1 VEQAATKSISADA
14 LDDQLGLRDAAFGG
28 GPSRSDLAIAGLA
41 VIGAGAAATIVFTGG
56 VVPNPMLFAATLIAN
71 IVTLAVAGLLWRHG
85 RPSSLLGTLLLVEA
99 MLIGLSALV
108 GSPTPGIYLV
118 GIVAGWAAAIGTTW
132 LLVSFPGVLPRGA
145 ARNVLWLALATIL
158 LGELPLLLTSPAVH
172 GLPAIGRCIADCPAN
187 PARIVTAPGVEHA
200 FRRVEAV
207 LQALWGTTLLA
218 YMALQF
224 MRASNPRRRMLAPL
238 YVVTAPLVAVFAVNG
253 FVSDLAGYRSV
264 GLDTVLA
271 SARILAPLGFIAA
284 LLFASAYAGAAL
296 AFMSGRLVG
305 EPSVAAVEQLVRRVL
320 DDAQARLAFWS
331 PRYERFVDRHGR
343 PVPLD
348 PTDSSLS
355 WWSFWRSGE
364 PVMAIVHDSALSE
377 DTELIEAVGAAAVL
391 AVENRRLQQHLVDS
405 VQELRASQQRLVTA
419 SSAERRRLERDLHDG
434 VQQTLVA
441 LRIHLELA
449 QGLTEEGSGLSRRLA
464 SLGTGFDDALEELR
478 SVAHGIYPPLLS
490 DEGLAAALR
499 EVARRSIVPLTIGVE
514 DVGRLSEEC
523 ETAVYYCCLEA
534 LQNVTKHAG
543 EEAVAS
549 LRLWRDGRAVCFAV
563 VDDGVGFVPDRTPG
577 DVGLTNM
584 VDRIG
589 AVGGSLAIRS
599 EVGEGTT
606 VEGRVTAQARD
617 PVRNDLLRL

>member
-14 LDDQLGLRDAAFGG
+14 LDDQIGLRDAAFGG

-41 VIGAGAAATIVFTGG
+41 VIGAGAAATIVLAGG
-56 VVPNPMLFAATLIAN
+56 VVPNPMLSAATLIAN

-85 RPSSLLGTLLLVEA
+85 RPSSLLGTLLLAEA
-99 MLIGLSALV
+99 LLIGLSALA
-108 GSPTPGIYLV
+108 GSPTSGIYLV
-118 GIVAGWAAAIGTTW
+118 GIFAGWAGSIGITW

-145 ARNVLWLALATIL
+145 ARNVLWLALATIV

-172 GLPAIGRCIADCPAN
+172 GLPAIGRCVADCPAN
-187 PARIVTAPGVEHA
+187 PARIVNAPGVEHA
-200 FRRVEAV
+200 FRRLEAV
-207 LQALWGTTLLA
+207 LQVLWGTALLA
-218 YMALQF
+218 YMALHF
-224 MRASNPRRRMLAPL
+224 MRAGNPRRRVLAPL
-238 YVVTAPLVAVFAVNG
+238 YVVTAPFVAVFAVNG
-253 FVSDLAGYRSV
+253 FVSDLAGYRSM
-264 GLDTVLA
+264 GLDTVFA

-284 LLFASAYAGAAL
+284 LLFAGAYAGAAL

-348 PTDSSLS
+348 PTDNSLS

-364 PVMAIVHDSALSE
+364 PVLAIVHDSALSE

-391 AVENRRLQQHLVDS
+391 AVENRRLHQHLVDS

-490 DEGLAAALR
+490 EEGLAAALR
-499 EVARRSIVPLTIGVE
+499 EAARRSIVPLTIGVE

-563 VDDGVGFVPDRTPG
+563 VDDGVGFVTDRKAS
-577 DVGLTNM
+577 DIGLTNM
-584 VDRIG
+584 ADRMG

-599 EVGEGTT
+599 EPGEGTM
-606 VEGRVTAQARD
+606 VQGRITAQARD
-617 PVRNDLLRL
+617 PFRNHLLRS